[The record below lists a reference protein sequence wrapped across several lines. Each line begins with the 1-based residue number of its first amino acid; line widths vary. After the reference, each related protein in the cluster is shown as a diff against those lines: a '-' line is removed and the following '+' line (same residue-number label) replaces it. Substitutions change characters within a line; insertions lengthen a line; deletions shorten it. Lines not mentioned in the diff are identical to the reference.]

1 MYHSQV
7 LSPAESPAHRSKYAY
22 PLLNRM
28 LVKEAMRAKVLTLSP
43 EATVADAA
51 GMMQINGIKGIPIID
66 TTGNLTGIIANID
79 IMKTPHDSWRMTRV
93 KDVMSTDLAVVR
105 AEDRLDYAM
114 NYMRQRNIGRLP
126 VVEDKN
132 PKKLVGIITTSDI
145 VAAYMESQN
154 LVETTKNNTSE

>member
-1 MYHSQV
+1 
-7 LSPAESPAHRSKYAY
+7 
-22 PLLNRM
+22 M

-132 PKKLVGIITTSDI
+132 PLLIWNPRTWWKQQKTIPL
-145 VAAYMESQN
+145 
-154 LVETTKNNTSE
+154 NNPGKHVKIALALIYFPYL